1 MKEAAKDIRGSNITF
16 TVGSWMCVVN
26 MEIQRTKLKIHTNF
40 FKGEK
45 LTGRRLCHLF
55 KVL

>member
-26 MEIQRTKLKIHTNF
+26 MEIQRTKLKIDTNF